1 MSRRRLPW
9 PSSQIERDVFHSLR
23 LLAKRQRKPVSAV
36 MANAVAEYVTSAEL
50 VSTAPQG
57 QGHGARHR

>member
-36 MANAVAEYVTSAEL
+36 MANAIAEYVTSAETTNL
-50 VSTAPQG
+50 GPQG
-57 QGHGARHR
+57 QGHDAQHR